1 MIQYKLHYSDKSDM
15 QLLEI
20 EIINNDSFNNDSYS
34 IDDSEA
40 KEIYLLL
47 ISEFKNL
54 IQDYLQDL
62 IQVDDSPYSRGEN

>member
-15 QLLEI
+15 QQLEI
-20 EIINNDSFNNDSYS
+20 EIINNNSFINDSYS

-54 IQDYLQDL
+54 IQDYLLELTQRRDF
-62 IQVDDSPYSRGEN
+62 

>member
-20 EIINNDSFNNDSYS
+20 EIINNDSFINDSYS
-34 IDDSEA
+34 VDDSEA

-54 IQDYLQDL
+54 IQDYLLELTQDR
-62 IQVDDSPYSRGEN
+62 SC

>member
-20 EIINNDSFNNDSYS
+20 EIINNDSFINDSYS

-54 IQDYLQDL
+54 IQDYLLELTQDR
-62 IQVDDSPYSRGEN
+62 SC